1 MKNIGMLL
9 CLFLFSM
16 QSFAVESEE
25 KLVFY
30 TQEFAPFSYSENG
43 RVAGPGVEIIQKAC
57 DNINVKC
64 VIEVLPWVRAQEEVK
79 RGNADGMFFV
89 GKNKEREEWLDF
101 SIPIINTEYGF
112 FGNKET
118 PISYNDIKDLSGKT
132 VGVYGHSNTSLS
144 LDEAVKGMNRI
155 AVEMTVDDAIE
166 FRKLNAK
173 RVDAVYSN
181 KSVGEAIIKQL
192 KLTKVEYYG
201 THKKLQYFIGLHKN
215 TTKTLEERFFNEIS
229 IMSKKG
235 DIDEI
240 LKRYN
245 LR

>member
-89 GKNKEREEWLDF
+89 GKHMCAFRQLF
-101 SIPIINTEYGF
+101 QRRFLP
-112 FGNKET
+112 
-118 PISYNDIKDLSGKT
+118 
-132 VGVYGHSNTSLS
+132 
-144 LDEAVKGMNRI
+144 I
-155 AVEMTVDDAIE
+155 AV
-166 FRKLNAK
+166 AK
-173 RVDAVYSN
+173 CLV
-181 KSVGEAIIKQL
+181 
-192 KLTKVEYYG
+192 
-201 THKKLQYFIGLHKN
+201 
-215 TTKTLEERFFNEIS
+215 
-229 IMSKKG
+229 
-235 DIDEI
+235 
-240 LKRYN
+240 RY
-245 LR
+245 